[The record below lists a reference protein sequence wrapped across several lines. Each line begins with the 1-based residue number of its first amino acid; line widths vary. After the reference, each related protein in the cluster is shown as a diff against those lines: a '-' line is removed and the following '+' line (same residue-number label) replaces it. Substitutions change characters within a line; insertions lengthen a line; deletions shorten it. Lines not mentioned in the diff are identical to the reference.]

1 MILKIVVLNGL
12 LIILLMSSA
21 FFRCREEIQIIVT
34 FCRALSG
41 CGALGAGD
49 GSSFN
54 TLCGAQKS
62 FSVLAAAPFT
72 DNRQSLSGRNAL
84 GAGDGKLSTPLCGAH
99 PTLSVLTALPFTA
112 HLDGK
117 NALGAGDGDTRGAL
131 SPSQKNSVI
140 IAILST
146 SQHGTRTI
154 DNAPCYTSRED

>member
-12 LIILLMSSA
+12 LIILPMSNA

-41 CGALGAGD
+41 GGALGAGD

-54 TLCGAQKS
+54 TLSGAPKS

-99 PTLSVLTALPFTA
+99 PIFSVLTALPFTA

-131 SPSQKNSVI
+131 SQRKNSVI